1 MSNRINISMKKSSK
15 NGGDSVY
22 LENILCS
29 TFFFFFGAQSTCYK
43 KGLEREVDTGSNLGY
58 LEVQAEKFE
67 LKW

>member
-29 TFFFFFGAQSTCYK
+29 TFFFFGAQSTCYK